1 MFYYKKLNKYLSD
14 SPKIVFVIFGWFT
27 AFLIYTG
34 TYAFRKPI
42 GVVTFE
48 GLTEWGVDYKILV
61 LISQLVGYTISK
73 LIGIKIVS
81 EMQPN
86 HRPLAIVTLIG
97 IAGFALFMFAFVPR
111 PFNIIFMVLNGLP
124 LGMIWGIIFTYL
136 EGRRTTELLAAGI
149 SATQIF
155 STGFLKSVG
164 KWMIVELGIPEIWM
178 PFATGMLFF
187 PLLLFSVW
195 LLSHMPSPT
204 IEDVNLRTKREPMNR
219 EQRWKLFKHFS
230 FGLVSLL
237 LLYISLTV
245 FRDFRDNFM
254 ADIWVSLGKGQDVTI
269 FTRTETP
276 IFVIMLFVVATMIL
290 IKNNILAFYIN
301 HVLLLVGSILNFV
314 STYLFSLGHISP
326 ELWMTLIGFG
336 LYLGYVPYSIMLMDR
351 LIATFKYVGTA
362 SFLVL
367 LSDYIGYTGT
377 TGLMLYKN
385 FSNEKLSYLDWMV
398 NLSYLWGIL
407 GVILTVFS
415 LIYFRRKY
423 KKMVLEENQVVP
435 VSISLK

>member
-1 MFYYKKLNKYLSD
+1 MFYFEKLNKHLSEC
-14 SPKIVFVIFGWFT
+14 PKIVFVIFGWLT
-27 AFLIYTG
+27 AFLTYTG

-42 GVVTFE
+42 GVVTFD

-81 EMQPN
+81 EMQPSQ
-86 HRPLAIVTLIG
+86 RPLAIITLIG
-97 IAGFALFMFAFVPR
+97 IAGFALLMFAIIPR
-111 PFNIIFMVLNGLP
+111 PFNILFMVLNGLP

-164 KWMIVELGIPEIWM
+164 KWMIVDLGVPEFWM
-178 PFATGMLFF
+178 PFATGILFL

-195 LLSHMPSPT
+195 LLSHLPKPT
-204 IEDVNLRTKREPMNR
+204 EEDETLRTKRAAMNG
-219 EQRWKLFKHFS
+219 EQRWRFFKQFS
-230 FGLVSLL
+230 FGIITLL
-237 LLYISLTV
+237 LLYISLII

-254 ADIWVSLGKGQDVTI
+254 ADIWVSLGKGKDVSI

-276 IFVIMLFVVATMIL
+276 IFIIMLFVVAAMIL
-290 IKNNILAFYIN
+290 IKNNFLAFQIN
-301 HVLLLVGSILNFV
+301 HTLLLLGSILNFA

-326 ELWMTLIGFG
+326 ELWMTSIGFG
-336 LYLGYVPYSIMLMDR
+336 LYLGYVPYTIMLMDR
-351 LIATFKYVGTA
+351 LIASFKYVGTA

-385 FSNEKLSYLDWMV
+385 FSNAKLSYLDWMV
-398 NLSYLWGIL
+398 NLSYLTGIL
-407 GVILTVFS
+407 GIALTLFS
-415 LIYFRRKY
+415 FIYFRRMYIKT
-423 KKMVLEENQVVP
+423 VLRENLIMP
-435 VSISLK
+435 VR